1 MVTMFLLFSHKLT
14 NEQIISANRDLNC
27 ENLVYLPEKLQNL
40 WSNIPP
46 KEEGYKY
53 LIDFETFILNNYK
66 KGDYALIQG
75 DWGYTYHMVQFCKE
89 IGIIPVYS
97 TTERNSRDILN
108 KDGSISKISLFKHV
122 IYKRY

>member
-1 MVTMFLLFSHKLT
+1 MLTMFLLFSHKLT
-14 NEQIISANRDLNC
+14 NEQIISANRDLKC
-27 ENLVYLPEKLQNL
+27 ENLVYLPEELQNL

-46 KEEGYKY
+46 KDEGYKY
-53 LIDFETFILNNYK
+53 LTNFKIFILNNYK

-89 IGIIPVYS
+89 IGVIPIYS
-97 TTERNSRDILN
+97 TTERNSRDIIN
-108 KDGSISKISLFKHV
+108 NDGSISKISLFKHV

>member
-1 MVTMFLLFSHKLT
+1 MATMFLLFSHKLT

-53 LIDFETFILNNYK
+53 LINFKTFILNNYK

-89 IGIIPVYS
+89 IGIVPVYS